1 METLQTVM
9 YGFFTLLLVAAGG
22 IGFWLYKKREEGDA

>member
-9 YGFFTLLLVAAGG
+9 YGFFVVLIVAAAG
-22 IGFWLYKKREEGDA
+22 IGVWFYKKRKEGDA

>member
-9 YGFFTLLLVAAGG
+9 YGFFIVMLVAAAG
-22 IGFWLYKKREEGDA
+22 IGLWLYRKRKEGNA